1 MTRLLAQEGIYNPA
15 LNPTVG
21 LGTGSDSGPAILQLF
36 LTNFIRLGFVVAAVV
51 FFFMLIF
58 GSIQY
63 ITAGGDKERTSSS
76 TKRLTAAI
84 VGLAILFSLYVILR
98 LVKIIFGVDILL
110 LEIPVIQ

>member
-1 MTRLLAQEGIYNPA
+1 MLTKLIADISNPA
-15 LNPTVG
+15 INET
-21 LGTGSDSGPAILQLF
+21 LGKFGWLDSITNTQLF
-36 LTNFIRLGFVVAAVV
+36 ITNFIQLGFVVAAVV
-51 FFFMLIF
+51 FFFMLLW
-58 GSIQY
+58 GSIEY

-98 LVKIIFGVDILL
+98 LVKTIFGIDILL